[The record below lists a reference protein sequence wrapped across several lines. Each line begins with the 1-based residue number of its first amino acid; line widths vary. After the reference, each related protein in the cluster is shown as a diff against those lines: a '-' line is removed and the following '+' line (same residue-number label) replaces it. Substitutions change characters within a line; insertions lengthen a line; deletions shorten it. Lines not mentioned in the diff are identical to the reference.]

1 MDPFDL
7 NLRHLRALDLLIR
20 LGSVKAAADAIGLSQ
35 PALTLG
41 LAKLER
47 QLGRRLFDRRPD
59 GIAPTADGLS
69 MAARAVAAFDQLG
82 RGARSAFKVRARAFA
97 RPEHL
102 MTAAQMRAFLAVA
115 NHGSFAAAAAS
126 TGLSQPA
133 VHRAVRDL
141 EEIGQA
147 ALAVRR
153 GRTVQLTTAG
163 RHMARGVRLAAAEI
177 AAGIVDL
184 EDDTGDGWSGGS
196 GGGSG
201 SGTGRI
207 VVGSMPLARARVL
220 PAAIAAYQREP
231 LRTTITIVEGA
242 WRELVEPLTDGVID
256 LMVGA
261 LRSDVPPG
269 LEQRPL
275 FEDRLVVVAR
285 AGHPLRD
292 TVPTLD
298 TLRRYPWIVAPFG
311 APLRD
316 QWDRMFAGGP
326 MPASPIE
333 CGSTLVMR
341 GVLADSDLLTL
352 LSPDQVAV
360 EIAAGILVQIG
371 APLPQTIRTVGLTMR
386 AGWRPTAAQARFV
399 SLLEAAATPGPQQF

>member
-1 MDPFDL
+1 LEPFDL
-7 NLRHLRALDLLIR
+7 NLRHLRSLDLLIR

-59 GIAPTADGLS
+59 GITPTADGLS
-69 MAARAVAAFDQLG
+69 MATRAVAAFDQLG
-82 RGARSAFKVRARAFA
+82 RGARSAFKARVRAFA

-115 NHGSFAAAAAS
+115 NHGSFAAAAAV

-153 GRTVQLTTAG
+153 GRTVQLTAAG
-163 RHMARGVRLAAAEI
+163 RAMARGVRLAAAEI
-177 AAGIVDL
+177 GAGIVDL
-184 EDDTGDGWSGGS
+184 EGDA

-220 PAAIAAYQREP
+220 PGAIAAYQREP

-242 WRELVEPLTDGVID
+242 WRELVEPLTDGVLD

-261 LRSDVPPG
+261 LRSEVPAG

-292 TVPTLD
+292 TAPTLE
-298 TLRRYPWIVAPFG
+298 TLRGYAWIVAPFG

-326 MPASPIE
+326 MPAAPIE

-371 APLPQTIRTVGLTMR
+371 HPLPHTIRTVGLTMR
-386 AGWRPTAAQARFV
+386 SGWRPTAAQARFIR
-399 SLLEAAATPGPQQF
+399 LLEAAATSGPQ

>member
-69 MAARAVAAFDQLG
+69 MATRAVAAFDQLG
-82 RGARSAFKVRARAFA
+82 RGARSAFRVRARAFA

-115 NHGSFAAAAAS
+115 NHGSFAAAAAV

-184 EDDTGDGWSGGS
+184 EDYAGDGS

-242 WRELVEPLTDGVID
+242 WRELVEPLTDGVLD

-261 LRSDVPPG
+261 LRSEVPAG

-292 TVPTLD
+292 TAPTLE
-298 TLRRYPWIVAPFG
+298 TLRRYAWIVAPFG
-311 APLRD
+311 APLRG

-326 MPASPIE
+326 MPAAPIE

-371 APLPQTIRTVGLTMR
+371 DPLPQTIRTVGLTMR
-386 AGWRPTAAQARFV
+386 AGWRPTAAQARFI
-399 SLLEAAATPGPQQF
+399 SLLEAAATPGPQ